1 MALTPFHSE
10 REIINNPH
18 NHHAF
23 RPPPLKVRKD
33 SHPVNKPASPSLL
46 SPTSNSSGSSTIVFA
61 RSKPQQRQPIIIY
74 THTPKIIHTHP
85 SSFMALVQK
94 LTGLSQSHSDVPAA
108 SDLLQPK
115 QELGSPA
122 ASTLTVDRDGGD
134 FKKGLVNED
143 NETSSVI
150 TEENNCSSSIG
161 DTQANSCF
169 MPNPPMLDPP
179 LNPYMTTNLPVFASS
194 NSAEFL
200 CSKNQPFFN
209 YDPLFFPHNM
219 RSSMNNTSNATLEG
233 MNDFR
238 GYP

>member
-1 MALTPFHSE
+1 M
-10 REIINNPH
+10 
-18 NHHAF
+18 
-23 RPPPLKVRKD
+23 PLKVHKN
-33 SHPVNKPASPSLL
+33 SHSVQKPPSPSLL
-46 SPTSNSSGSSTIVFA
+46 SSTSNSSGSSSIVSSG
-61 RSKPQQRQPIIIY
+61 SKRQQRQPIIIY
-74 THTPKIIHTHP
+74 THTPQIIHAYP
-85 SSFMALVQK
+85 SNFMALVQR
-94 LTGLSQSHSDVPAA
+94 LTGLSQSNSDVPAA

-115 QELGSPA
+115 QEQGSPA

-161 DTQANSCF
+161 DTQVNSCY

-194 NSAEFL
+194 
-200 CSKNQPFFN
+200 
-209 YDPLFFPHNM
+209 
-219 RSSMNNTSNATLEG
+219 SMNNTSNATLEG

-238 GYP
+238 EY